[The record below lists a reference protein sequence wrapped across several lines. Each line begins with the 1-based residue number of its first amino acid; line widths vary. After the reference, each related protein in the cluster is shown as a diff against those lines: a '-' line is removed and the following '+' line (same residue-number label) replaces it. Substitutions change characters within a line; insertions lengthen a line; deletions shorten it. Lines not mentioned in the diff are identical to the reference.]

1 MSRQLSSSR
10 KHSIELP
17 NKQLKQQ
24 NGVFSKR
31 RLTHGLK
38 KWGLGCGIFTK
49 GHRRRETF
57 ASMFLFSSGQP
68 LSKPMVQALNLIMK
82 LKNISSGQKKTERDY
97 TGKLVLIQCE
107 DKGVKSIFQRGFYCD

>member
-31 RLTHGLK
+31 RFTYGLK
-38 KWGLGCGIFTK
+38 TWGLGCGIFTK

-82 LKNISSGQKKTERDY
+82 LKNISSGQKKQKGITKASWCLKYPLR
-97 TGKLVLIQCE
+97 GKRTQSKYNCI
-107 DKGVKSIFQRGFYCD
+107 